1 MNTLMPLSRT
11 IGAFIVLAIL
21 NGCDKGKQESSAPT
35 VATLAATKTTPVA
48 AQLNGSVNPN
58 NSSTTISFEFGT
70 TTNYGSIVTVEN
82 SPLAAGTSTDIKVN
96 ASVSGL
102 LAGEIYHFRIK
113 AENSL
118 GTAYGDDMTFTAGYV
133 LGESIYGGIIF
144 YIDET
149 GQHGLVS
156 SPASENKQ
164 AEWGCEETSIPGADD
179 ASIGAG
185 YQNTLDIIKGC
196 PTESTAAKICDELTW
211 GGYTDWY
218 LPSKDELHLMYNN
231 LKKKKL
237 GGFAD
242 RYYWSSTERD
252 KSLAWEEAF
261 DEGSQGSGFKNGKS
275 LVRAIRAF

>member
-1 MNTLMPLSRT
+1 MNILTPLSRT
-11 IGAFIVLAIL
+11 IGAFVLFAIL
-21 NGCDKGKQESSAPT
+21 NGCDNGKIESGAPT
-35 VATLAATKTTPVA
+35 VTTLAATKTTPVA

-70 TTNYGSIVTVEN
+70 TTNYGSTVTIEN
-82 SPLAAGTSTDIKVN
+82 SPLAAGTNADIDVN
-96 ASVSGL
+96 ASISGL
-102 LAGEIYHFRIK
+102 LPGTNYHFRIK
-113 AENSL
+113 SENSF

-133 LGESIYGGIIF
+133 LGELIYGGIIF

-164 AEWGCEETSIPGADD
+164 AEWGCAETSIRGADD
-179 ASIGAG
+179 SSIGAG

-196 PTESTAAKICDELTW
+196 STELTAAKICDESTW
-211 GGYTDWY
+211 GGYSDWY

-237 GGFAD
+237 GGFANQ
-242 RYYWSSTERD
+242 YYWSSTEMD
-252 KSLAWEEAF
+252 KSLAWMEAF
-261 DEGSQGSGFKNGKS
+261 DEGSQGGGFKKEKS
-275 LVRAIRAF
+275 FVRAIRAF